1 MRNHQNLIVK
11 RRFTRKKDDWTYRSS
26 SDYGKHISFVAGFI
40 PLFFPCFFFFCI
52 FHEGGGGLRHSCIVP
67 E

>member
-1 MRNHQNLIVK
+1 MI
-11 RRFTRKKDDWTYRSS
+11 
-26 SDYGKHISFVAGFI
+26 GHIEVVVIMVNIYHLWQVSFHC
-40 PLFFPCFFFFCI
+40 FFHVFFFFCI